1 MSINIESL
9 EQIDAQLAE
18 LQAKKL
24 SILNTQRA
32 AKLDEVKAI
41 VRQFGFTAKELGLG
55 GAAEKPAKAS
65 NAPVNPAKYANPAN
79 PQQQWAGGKGA
90 RPLWVKAH
98 LNNGGKLED
107 LEIKK
112 N

>member
-1 MSINIESL
+1 MNVNIESL

-55 GAAEKPAKAS
+55 GAAEKQPKATS
-65 NAPVNPAKYANPAN
+65 SAVAKYANPAN

>member
-1 MSINIESL
+1 MSTNTESL
-9 EQIDAQLAE
+9 DLIEAQLAE

-24 SILNTQRA
+24 SILNTQRV

-41 VRQFGFTAKELGLG
+41 VRQFGFSAKELGLSG
-55 GAAEKPAKAS
+55 SADKQSSSTPR
-65 NAPVNPAKYANPAN
+65 VAKYANPAN

-98 LNNGGKLED
+98 LNNGGTLED
-107 LEIKK
+107 LEIKR

>member
-55 GAAEKPAKAS
+55 GAAEKQAKVSSA
-65 NAPVNPAKYANPAN
+65 PAKYANPSN